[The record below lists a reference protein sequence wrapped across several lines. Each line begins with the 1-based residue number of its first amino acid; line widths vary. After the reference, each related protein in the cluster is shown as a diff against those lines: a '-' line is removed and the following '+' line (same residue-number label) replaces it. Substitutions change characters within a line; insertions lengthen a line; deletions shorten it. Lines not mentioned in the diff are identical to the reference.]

1 MTIENPCYKIPTS
14 NIQYIC
20 KGLIPKHISPC
31 KLLNGR
37 IHRCRNQ
44 KRSQNSHE
52 GCRNKEYA
60 MWCRLKVI
68 VIMTS
73 YVK

>member
-1 MTIENPCYKIPTS
+1 MIIENPCYKIPTS
-14 NIQYIC
+14 NLQCIC
-20 KGLIPKHISPC
+20 KGLTPKHISAC
-31 KLLNGR
+31 KLLNGC
-37 IHRCRNQ
+37 IHSCRNQ
-44 KRSQNSHE
+44 KKESNSHE

-60 MWCRLKVI
+60 IWCHLKVI